1 MGDSMS
7 ENIEGSSVTI
17 TEIMDF
23 LPHRYPFLLVDRVVE
38 MNGEQSGVGIKNVTA
53 SEPWFTGHFPEN
65 PVFPGVLI
73 IEAIAQ
79 VSAIL
84 VLQHAKDSGS
94 PIETK
99 LIYFMTVD
107 KVRFRHPVTPG
118 DQMRIQVTQI
128 RRRGMAYKFKGE
140 VYVDGQLM
148 AEGESMAVNHD
159 PDA

>member
-1 MGDSMS
+1 MS
-7 ENIEGSSVTI
+7 ENINGTQVTI
-17 TEIMDF
+17 TEIMEF

-84 VLQHAKDSGS
+84 VLQNAKDSGS

-118 DQMRIQVTQI
+118 DQMRIHVTQI

-140 VYVDGQLM
+140 VFVDGQLM
-148 AEGESMAVNHD
+148 AEGEIMAVNHD
-159 PDA
+159 PNA

>member
-1 MGDSMS
+1 MS
-7 ENIEGSSVTI
+7 ENITGTQVTI

-38 MNGEQSGVGIKNVTA
+38 MDGEKSGVGIKNVTA

-84 VLQHAKDSGS
+84 VLQHAKDSGN
-94 PIETK
+94 PMETK

-118 DQMRIQVTQI
+118 DQMRIHVTQI

-140 VYVDGQLM
+140 VFVDGQLM
-148 AEGESMAVNHD
+148 AEGEIMAVNHD

>member
-1 MGDSMS
+1 MS
-7 ENIEGSSVTI
+7 ENIEGSSITI

-53 SEPWFTGHFPEN
+53 SEPWFTGHFPGN
-65 PVFPGVLI
+65 PIFPGVLI

-84 VLQHAKDSGS
+84 VLQHAKDSDN

-118 DQMRIQVTQI
+118 DQMRIHVTQI

-140 VYVDGQLM
+140 VFVDGQLM
-148 AEGESMAVNHD
+148 AEGEIMAVNHD

>member
-1 MGDSMS
+1 MYETIPRSD
-7 ENIEGSSVTI
+7 ITI
-17 TEIMDF
+17 TEIMD
-23 LPHRYPFLLVDRVVE
+23 LLQHRDPFLLVDRVVE
-38 MNGEQSGVGIKNVTA
+38 MDGEQSGVGIKNVTA
-53 SEPWFTGHFPEN
+53 SEPWFTGHFPGN

-84 VLQHAKDSGS
+84 VLSNAKNSGS

-118 DQMRIQVTQI
+118 DQMRIHVTQI

-140 VYVDGQLM
+140 VFVDGQLM
-148 AEGESMAVNHD
+148 AEGEIMAVNHD

>member
-1 MGDSMS
+1 MTDK
-7 ENIEGSSVTI
+7 IPGSSVTI

-38 MNGEQSGVGIKNVTA
+38 MDGEKSGVGIKNVTA
-53 SEPWFTGHFPEN
+53 SEPWFTGHFPSN

-84 VLQHAKDSGS
+84 VMQNAKDEGN
-94 PIETK
+94 PMVTK
-99 LIYFMTVD
+99 TIYFMTVD
-107 KVRFRHPVTPG
+107 KVRFRNPVTPG
-118 DQMRIQVTQI
+118 DQMRIHVTQI

-140 VYVDGQLM
+140 VFVDGQLM
-148 AEGESMAVNHD
+148 AEGEIMAINHD

>member
-1 MGDSMS
+1 MTDK
-7 ENIEGSSVTI
+7 IPGSSVTI

-38 MNGEQSGVGIKNVTA
+38 MDGEKSGVGIKNVTA
-53 SEPWFTGHFPEN
+53 SEPWFTGHFPSN

-84 VLQHAKDSGS
+84 VMQNAKDEGN
-94 PIETK
+94 PMVTK
-99 LIYFMTVD
+99 TIYFMTVD
-107 KVRFRHPVTPG
+107 KVRFRNPVTPG
-118 DQMRIQVTQI
+118 DQMRIHVTQI

-140 VYVDGQLM
+140 VFVDGQLM
-148 AEGESMAVNHD
+148 AEGEIMAINHD
-159 PDA
+159 PEA

>member
-7 ENIEGSSVTI
+7 EIIEGSSVTI

-84 VLQHAKDSGS
+84 VLQHAKDSGN

-148 AEGESMAVNHD
+148 AEGEIMAVNHD

>member
-1 MGDSMS
+1 MS
-7 ENIEGSSVTI
+7 DNVPGSDITI

-38 MNGEQSGVGIKNVTA
+38 MDGETSGVGIKNVTFT
-53 SEPWFTGHFPEN
+53 EPWFTGHFPGN

-84 VLQHAKDSGS
+84 VLQNAKNSGN

-118 DQMRIQVTQI
+118 DQMRIHVTQI

-140 VYVDGQLM
+140 VFVDGQLM
-148 AEGESMAVNHD
+148 AEGEIMAVNHD

>member
-1 MGDSMS
+1 MS
-7 ENIEGSSVTI
+7 KNIEGSSVTI

-84 VLQHAKDSGS
+84 VLQHAKDSGN

-148 AEGESMAVNHD
+148 AEGEIMAVNHD

>member
-23 LPHRYPFLLVDRVVE
+23 LPHRYPFLLVDRVIE

-118 DQMRIQVTQI
+118 DQMWIQVTQI

-148 AEGESMAVNHD
+148 AEGEIMAVSHD

>member
-1 MGDSMS
+1 MS
-7 ENIEGSSVTI
+7 ENINGTQVTI
-17 TEIMDF
+17 TEIMEF

-38 MNGEQSGVGIKNVTA
+38 MDGEQSGVGIKNVTA

-84 VLQHAKDSGS
+84 VLQNAKDSGS

-118 DQMRIQVTQI
+118 DQMRIHVTQI

-140 VYVDGQLM
+140 VFVDGQLM
-148 AEGESMAVNHD
+148 AEGEIMAVNHD
-159 PDA
+159 PNA

>member
-1 MGDSMS
+1 MS
-7 ENIEGSSVTI
+7 ENISGTQVTI

-38 MNGEQSGVGIKNVTA
+38 MDGEQSGVGIKNVTA

-84 VLQHAKDSGS
+84 VLQHAKDSGN
-94 PIETK
+94 PMETK

-118 DQMRIQVTQI
+118 DQMRIHVTQI

-140 VYVDGQLM
+140 VFVDGQLM
-148 AEGESMAVNHD
+148 AEGEIMAVNHD
-159 PDA
+159 PNK